1 MKCNICGN
9 KTNWDESYGRETFIV
24 CPACHNRIAKTIK
37 NSTNYKYYRV
47 TALEVILEISY
58 IKEEKENEV

>member
-24 CPACHNRIAKTIK
+24 CPVCHDRIAKVIK
-37 NSTNYKYYRV
+37 KCTNDKYYNV
-47 TALEVILEISY
+47 TALEVILEIGH
-58 IKEEKENEV
+58 IKEEKLK